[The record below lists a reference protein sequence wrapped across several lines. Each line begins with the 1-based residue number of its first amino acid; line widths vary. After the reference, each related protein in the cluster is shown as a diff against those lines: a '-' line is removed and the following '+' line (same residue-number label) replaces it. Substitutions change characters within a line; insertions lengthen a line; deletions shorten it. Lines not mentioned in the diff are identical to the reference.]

1 MKVDKKQV
9 MPSCQMVFT
18 RKEHNEFCCLMF
30 FLSSGKVSDPAKG
43 VYGAGAHSDYG
54 LITLLATD
62 DVVGLQVI
70 RLEAI
75 PSLMFLFGFV
85 STGFHPFEFC
95 RYARTR
101 MLSLKYGN
109 M

>member
-18 RKEHNEFCCLMF
+18 RKDHNKFCCLMF
-30 FLSSGKVSDPAKG
+30 FLSSGKVSNPAKG
-43 VYGAGAHSDYG
+43 VYGAGAHSDFG

-70 RLEAI
+70 NT
-75 PSLMFLFGFV
+75 S
-85 STGFHPFEFC
+85 
-95 RYARTR
+95 
-101 MLSLKYGN
+101 
-109 M
+109 